1 MRLHPTPARRDEGS
15 ALIITLLALA
25 LVTALAST
33 VSVLAIDNLQS
44 SKRAQQAGA
53 AIDAADAGVAQAM
66 TYLRSS
72 GVRGLRCAPGCGA
85 NAWGNSTTPTSVTL
99 PDGGGSYR
107 VWIEP
112 VHAFPANDPGT
123 YRVHATGA
131 VDDATRSVS
140 VDVEVTTSSVPKGL
154 FAKSFTGGGSA
165 SVTRESVFSTG
176 CVWQRSKIHT
186 VATDPE
192 APENLDAAYGIP
204 VGVHT
209 SNYITDANGSAQYCS
224 TSTSKLIHKS
234 GSGAH
239 ATQTPCSDSYPY
251 DQDKLGGA
259 PTSACS
265 AVQQALP
272 AKYPDY
278 YGPLNLDGDATT
290 TEVTGSFVKDDASL
304 LSLFDLEA
312 DPFTDAELDQ
322 LRTIAQSQDNYWT
335 SSSGWDTP
343 DESNAVMFFD
353 LEDSDLGGTV
363 DLNDFQ
369 GTAFSRAAGLADDDT
384 CPTTSLLI
392 VIVGGNVKVNSNT
405 QMAASIFLTSPAP
418 YGQVV
423 KANGTA
429 DFIGT
434 IYADKINLVGN
445 FDASLDPCFL
455 ANTSPALLSLSVGS
469 YREDDRGTS

>member
-1 MRLHPTPARRDEGS
+1 MRPLPTPARRDEGS
-15 ALIITLLALA
+15 AMIITLLALA

-72 GVRGLRCAPGCGA
+72 GVRGVRCAPTCVS
-85 NAWGNSTTPTSVTL
+85 NPWGNSTSPTSVTL
-99 PDGGGSYR
+99 PGGSGTYR
-107 VWIEP
+107 VWIQP

-123 YRVHATGA
+123 YRIHSTGG
-131 VDDATRSVS
+131 VDGASRSVS

-186 VATDPE
+186 VATNPE

-224 TSTSKLIHKS
+224 TSTSKLIHNV
-234 GSGAH
+234 GNGAQ

-251 DQDKLGGA
+251 DQDRRGWTA
-259 PTSACS
+259 SSACT
-265 AVQQALP
+265 AVQRAL
-272 AKYPDY
+272 AVTYPDY
-278 YGPLNLDGDATT
+278 YGPRNLDGDATT
-290 TEVTGSFVKDDASL
+290 TEVTGSYVKDDASL

-312 DPFTDAELDQ
+312 EPFTDAELDQ
-322 LRTIAQSQDNYWT
+322 LRTIAQSQGNYWT
-335 SSSGWDTP
+335 GSSGWSTP
-343 DESNAVMFFD
+343 DETNAVMFFD
-353 LEDSDLGGTV
+353 LEGSDLGGTV
-363 DLNDFQ
+363 DLNDFR
-369 GTAFSRAAGLADDDT
+369 GTAFSRSANLADDDT

-392 VIVGGNVKVNSNT
+392 VIVGGNVKVNSST
-405 QMAASIFLTSPAP
+405 RMAASVFLTSSAP

-423 KANGTA
+423 KANGNA

-434 IYADKINLVGN
+434 IYADKINLVGT

-469 YREDDRGTS
+469 YREDDRGLS